1 MLPAFTVFDV
11 ETTGLDPRQG
21 HRILEIAGV
30 RVEPFDS
37 AQGRGWKI
45 MEEQTF
51 SQLVNPERP
60 IPWEAKSI
68 NKITDEEVRTA
79 PTIDAVL
86 PAFLRFA
93 ENSVLVAH
101 NAEFDM
107 GFLRQ
112 EKECCWG
119 YIELP
124 ESFCTMKLSQSLF
137 PHEFRHNLDVV
148 SLRLGL
154 NIPAQRH
161 RALPDVLVTAQ
172 ALLKMLETGKIQT
185 IEELRKRAGIRQLV
199 T

>member
-30 RVEPFDS
+30 RVE
-37 AQGRGWKI
+37 GGKI
-45 MEEQTF
+45 LEDRTF
-51 SQLVNPERP
+51 SQLVNPERS

-68 NKITDEEVRTA
+68 NKISDEEVASA

-86 PAFLRFA
+86 PAFLEFA
-93 ENSVLVAH
+93 QGSLLVAH

-107 GFLRQ
+107 GFLAQ

-119 YIELP
+119 YVDLP
-124 ESFCTMKLSQSLF
+124 ECFCTMRLSQSLF

-154 NIPAQRH
+154 TIPAQRH

-172 ALLKMLETGKIQT
+172 ALLKMLETGKIQN
-185 IEELRKRAGIRQLV
+185 IEELRKHAAVRQMIHS
-199 T
+199 

>member
-30 RVEPFDS
+30 RIEE
-37 AQGRGWKI
+37 GKI
-45 MEEQTF
+45 QEEQVF

-60 IPWEAKSI
+60 IPWEAKRVHHIS
-68 NKITDEEVRTA
+68 DEEVLTA
-79 PTIDAVL
+79 PTIDAIL
-86 PAFLRFA
+86 PEFLRFA
-93 ENSVLVAH
+93 QDSLLVAH

-107 GFLRQ
+107 GFLIR

-124 ESFCTMKLSQSLF
+124 ESICTMKLSRSLF

-148 SLRLGL
+148 AQRLG
-154 NIPAQRH
+154 IPPSEQRH
-161 RALPDVLVTAQ
+161 RALPDVFTTAQ
-172 ALLKMLETGKIQT
+172 ALLKMLEIGKIT
-185 IEELRKRAGIRQLV
+185 SIEDLQKKAGLRQMVA
-199 T
+199 

>member
-11 ETTGLDPRQG
+11 ETTGLDPYQG

-30 RVEPFDS
+30 RVE
-37 AQGRGWKI
+37 GGKI
-45 MEEQTF
+45 IEEQAF

-68 NKITDEEVRTA
+68 NKISDEDVQTA

-86 PAFLRFA
+86 PEFLRFA
-93 ENSVLVAH
+93 QNSVLVAH

-107 GFLRQ
+107 GFLHR

-119 YIELP
+119 YIDLP
-124 ESFCTMKLSQSLF
+124 ECLCTMRLSQALF

-148 SLRLGL
+148 SLRLSL
-154 NIPAQRH
+154 KLPVQRH

-172 ALLKMLETGKIQT
+172 ALLKMLEIGKIQS
-185 IEELRKRAGIRQLV
+185 IEELRKKASIRQLV
-199 T
+199 A

>member
-30 RVEPFDS
+30 RVE
-37 AQGRGWKI
+37 GGKI
-45 MEEQTF
+45 LEEQTF

-68 NKITDEEVRTA
+68 NKISDAEVAGA
-79 PTIDAVL
+79 PTIDVVL
-86 PAFLRFA
+86 PEFLRFA
-93 ENSVLVAH
+93 QGSLLVAH

-107 GFLRQ
+107 GFLRR

-119 YIELP
+119 YIDLP
-124 ESFCTMKLSQSLF
+124 ECFCTMRLSQTLF

-154 NIPAQRH
+154 SIPVRRH

-172 ALLKMLETGKIQT
+172 ALLKMLETGTIQS
-185 IEELRKRAGIRQLV
+185 IEELRKKASIKQLV
-199 T
+199 A